1 MVNASVIKHYFPD
14 ITTEQYQQFESL
26 YALYADLNAK
36 INVISRKDMDNFYL
50 HHVLH
55 SLSLTK
61 FYNFEAGKSIIDIGT
76 GGGFPAVP
84 LAIMFPDIE
93 FTACDSIAKK
103 VTVVNTVATE
113 LKLNNI
119 KGLNARVEQIKEKF
133 DIATARA
140 VAPAQELW
148 QWMQKNWKQENH
160 KEMVLLKGGDLS
172 EELMLLNARYKGIK
186 NKQYSIAD
194 LYEEPFFETKKVVYL
209 AQVLNR

>member
-14 ITTEQYQQFESL
+14 ISVQQYRQFESL

-55 SLSLTK
+55 SLALTK
-61 FYNFEAGKSIIDIGT
+61 FYQFETGKSIIDIGT

-84 LAIMFPDIE
+84 LAIMFPEIE

-103 VTVVNTVATE
+103 VTVVNTVAAE

-119 KGLNARVEQIKEKF
+119 KGLNVRVEQIKEKF

-148 QWMQKNWKQENH
+148 QWMQKNWKHENH
-160 KEMVLLKGGDLS
+160 KQMVLLKGGDLS
-172 EELMLLNARYKGIK
+172 EELMLLNARYPGIK
-186 NKQYSIAD
+186 NKQYAIASV
-194 LYEEPFFETKKVVYL
+194 YEEPFFETKKVICL
-209 AQVLNR
+209 TQKS